1 MLDPIEEY
9 LREQSAEGHRDS
21 TGAFTISAEKAMTKL
36 AAFQLP
42 RPSAWLL
49 KVVQAGVVAG
59 CSSINVNQS
68 AKSSKV
74 TFTGGHLGRI
84 EELVKI
90 FADPNALLTPAQQHL
105 LVGLRTV
112 ALNSRRPVLVI
123 DEPVDSPRLCAL
135 WNEGRVSPPRPGSVL
150 QKSLSARDEGNLSF
164 HVGDS
169 PLTEQY
175 QFKREKGVKRVV
187 ADEYRELMAN
197 AVTCPIPLKVDGRRI
212 DHFGLEDASFHR
224 CPVLFG
230 GRPGQAGEP
239 VLRLSAAVLPEG
251 AEDNT
256 YAAAWTAY
264 LTEKSHS
271 NEICW
276 VKDGVICESTTFGGH
291 ESFYLRLYLPADDL
305 ATDLSGLHLRFEDSL
320 SREKRILSGLKAF
333 EESSPE
339 IAAEK
344 TLPFRGS
351 LGSGRSSTWWG
362 AAALTLGG
370 ALLLPVTLGGSAL
383 GAFGLL
389 GMKVADRKSQEA
401 YERKMKIRF
410 PQWARTLSSE
420 FRAH

>member
-1 MLDPIEEY
+1 MLDPIEQY
-9 LREQSAEGHRDS
+9 LREQSGEGRRDS
-21 TGAFTISAEKAMTKL
+21 TGSFTISAEKAMSKL

-49 KVVQAGVVAG
+49 KMVQAGVVAG

-74 TFTGGHLGRI
+74 TFMGGHLGRI
-84 EELVKI
+84 DELVKI

-112 ALNSRRPVLVI
+112 ALNGRRPVLVI
-123 DEPVDSPRLCAL
+123 DDPVDSPRLCAL
-135 WNEGRVSPPRPGSVL
+135 WNGGRVSQPQPGSVFHR
-150 QKSLSARDEGNLSF
+150 SLISREDGILSF

-169 PLTEQY
+169 PLNEQY

-197 AVTCPIPLKVDGRRI
+197 AVTCPIPLKVDGRRV

-224 CPVLFG
+224 CPILFG
-230 GRPGQAGEP
+230 GLPGQAGEP
-239 VLRLSAAVLPEG
+239 VLRLSSAVLPEG
-251 AEDNT
+251 AEENA
-256 YAAAWTAY
+256 YAMAWTAY
-264 LTEKSHS
+264 LTEKSRA

-276 VKDGVICESTTFGGH
+276 VKDGVVCESATFGGH

-305 ATDLSGLHLRFEDSL
+305 ATDLTGLHLRFEDAIARKQRVL
-320 SREKRILSGLKAF
+320 KGLKAF

-344 TLPFRGS
+344 TLPFRDS

-370 ALLLPVTLGGSAL
+370 ALLMPVTLGGTAL

-389 GMKVADRKSQEA
+389 GMKVADRRSQEF
-401 YERKMKIRF
+401 YERKVKARF
-410 PQWARTLSSE
+410 PQWARNLSIE